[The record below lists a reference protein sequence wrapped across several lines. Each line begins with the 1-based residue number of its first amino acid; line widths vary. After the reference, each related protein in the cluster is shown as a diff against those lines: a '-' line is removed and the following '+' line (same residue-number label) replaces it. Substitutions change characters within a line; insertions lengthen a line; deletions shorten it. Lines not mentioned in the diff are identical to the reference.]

1 MEVLGIICALLGLL
15 VGAFFAFFSLLDAAV
30 GMANS
35 QGSGTFIGLFL
46 GVGSLIFWPIFYG
59 VVGGV
64 LGVIPALI
72 YDGVA
77 YLIGGIEIELEEV
90 PRSSS
95 APGST
100 FSP

>member
-1 MEVLGIICALLGLL
+1 L

-46 GVGSLIFWPIFYG
+46 GVGSLIFWPTLIFWPIFYG